1 MPVNEHE
8 VFEHLTSSK
17 DTSVEIDFLSYAIFA
32 YQKREWIRHFE
43 TSHQGAAPTQADIDH
58 WISNLTDLNFR
69 EMQESAVNVFD
80 GAARAYLADELEAAK
95 QDALRS
101 VIVREVK
108 SAGAWYKQLAMAL
121 LMAILTPLILG
132 GILAAG
138 YFYSLIPT
146 PADFA
151 KRFESSAPTQ
161 SEHH

>member
-1 MPVNEHE
+1 MPANEHE

-17 DTSVEIDFLSYAIFA
+17 DTNLEIDFLSYAIFA
-32 YQKREWIRHFE
+32 YQKREWIEHFKV
-43 TSHQGAAPTQADIDH
+43 SHQGTVPTQVDIDY
-58 WISNLTDLNFR
+58 WISNLTDFNFS
-69 EMQESAVNVFD
+69 EMQVAAVNVFD
-80 GAARAYLADELEAAK
+80 GAARAYLGDELEAAK
-95 QDALRS
+95 QEALRS

-121 LMAILTPLILG
+121 LIAILTPLILG

-151 KRFESSAPTQ
+151 KRFESSTPAQ
-161 SEHH
+161 NDHH

>member
-1 MPVNEHE
+1 
-8 VFEHLTSSK
+8 
-17 DTSVEIDFLSYAIFA
+17 
-32 YQKREWIRHFE
+32 
-43 TSHQGAAPTQADIDH
+43 
-58 WISNLTDLNFR
+58 
-69 EMQESAVNVFD
+69 MQESAVNVFD
-80 GAARAYLADELEAAK
+80 GAARAYLADEVEATK

-121 LMAILTPLILG
+121 LIGILTPLILG

-151 KRFESSAPTQ
+151 TRFESSAPPQ
-161 SEHH
+161 SDHH